1 MSMTDLSVSRT
12 ARRGIRTFSV
22 WVWVWGAVVLF
33 IGALNTY
40 AVEEEVL
47 ENEAV
52 ENEAVKLTDGFTY
65 PWEAAEPR
73 VFESDGTT
81 YSGWGGGLIRIPV
94 EEHDQDPYALTML
107 AGSYISFYAT
117 DAEDLGQPATDR
129 SFPSSV
135 TSIYREG
142 EENLVLPQDA
152 DLELWV
158 DADGPWEFTLQKAE
172 VTEITN
178 GFATSSRTGTGAS
191 NDTNIRHL
199 VYRGDAVSAQ
209 FSHRGPG
216 PFLVTI
222 KSLDSS
228 PDDSSS
234 YSAINVI
241 GDADQRTSWD
251 PTAAV
256 YFSIKTGDFYDAAWS
271 IDIDELATDAPT
283 HAPLTTTAPTTT
295 ESTPR

>member
-1 MSMTDLSVSRT
+1 MKDVSVSRT
-12 ARRGIRTFSV
+12 ARRAIRTFSV
-22 WVWVWGAVVLF
+22 WVWAWGALVLF
-33 IGALNTY
+33 VGALNTFT
-40 AVEEEVL
+40 VEEAVVEDV
-47 ENEAV
+47 AV
-52 ENEAVKLTDGFTY
+52 ENEAVELSDGFTY
-65 PWEAAEPR
+65 PWEAAEPV
-73 VFESDGTT
+73 VFEPDGTT

-94 EEHDQDPYALTML
+94 EEHDQDPYALTL
-107 AGSYISFYAT
+107 VAGSYVSLYAT

-129 SFPSSV
+129 SFPSNV
-135 TSIYREG
+135 AGIYREG
-142 EENLVLPQDA
+142 EEILILPQDA

-158 DADGPWEFTLQKAE
+158 DADGPWEFTLQKAQ

-178 GFATSSRTGTGAS
+178 GFATGAHNGTSAS
-191 NDTNIRHL
+191 NDTNTRHL

-234 YSAINVI
+234 YSAINEI
-241 GDADQRTSWD
+241 GDADQRASWD
-251 PTAAV
+251 PTTAV
-256 YFSIKTGDFYDAAWS
+256 YFSIKTDDFYDAAWS

-283 HAPLTTTAPTTT
+283 HAPLTPTAPTPT